1 MNTKYY
7 LKLLS
12 RNDLG
17 YRTTDPDGQPSNTQY
32 ILLHQGAFG
41 GFFPNIIKEAIFDFN
56 IFHKTET
63 MQITIKSS
71 PKVSHLA
78 LKKKFA
84 DVGVFEPND
93 IIVFEKMS
101 EGKYSI
107 TKISPKETV
116 QYSKYLELSNGGH
129 FTNNL

>member
-1 MNTKYY
+1 MENKFY

-32 ILLHQGAFG
+32 ILLHQAAFG
-41 GFFPNIIKEAIFDFN
+41 GFFPKIVKEAAFDFN
-56 IFHKTET
+56 IFHKSET
-63 MQITIKSS
+63 MQITVKSS

-84 DVGVFEPND
+84 DIGVFEPND
-93 IIVFEKMS
+93 IIVFEKIS

-107 TKISPKETV
+107 TKISPKETI
-116 QYSKYLELSNGGH
+116 QYSKYHEISNGGH
-129 FTNNL
+129 FTNTL